1 MPDFIVM
8 QRHGSIVEIALNRPQ
23 AYNAFDLPILEELA
37 KTLTS
42 VASDPGVRGVVL
54 AGRGKAFCAGG
65 DLKFAG
71 DYPGGAGAA
80 FHAMAGQFHLA
91 VLEIRR
97 MPKPVIAAIQGVA
110 AGGGFSLALACD
122 FRVLETSARMI
133 QAYTSAGLCPDG
145 GSTFSLPRLVGLAR
159 ALEIIA
165 FDQPITAEKALEWG
179 LATRVVAEGRALDE
193 ALSLARQLDRRSM
206 HAYGWSKRLMTDS
219 FDVSLESQMEG
230 ERRGLERCGEHP
242 DGREGIAAFIEKR
255 PPEFS
260 PRAGALRD

>member
-1 MPDFIVM
+1 MPDSIDV
-8 QRHGSIVEIALNRPQ
+8 QRHGNVVEIALNRPGV
-23 AYNAFDLPILEELA
+23 YNAFDLPILEELA
-37 KTLTS
+37 KKLTS
-42 VASDPGVRGVVL
+42 VASDSGVRGVVL

-65 DLKFAG
+65 DLRFAG
-71 DYPGGAGAA
+71 EHPRGAGAA

-122 FRVLETSARMI
+122 FRVMERSARMV

-165 FDQPITAEKALEWG
+165 FDQPIRADQALEWG
-179 LATRVVAEGRALDE
+179 LATRVVEEGQALAE
-193 ALSLARQLDRRSM
+193 ALALARQLESRSM
-206 HAYGWSKRLMTDS
+206 HAFGWCKQLMTDA
-219 FDVSLESQMEG
+219 FDSALESQMEL

-242 DGREGIAAFIEKR
+242 DGREGMAAFIEKR
-255 PPEFS
+255 PPKFR
-260 PRAGALRD
+260 P